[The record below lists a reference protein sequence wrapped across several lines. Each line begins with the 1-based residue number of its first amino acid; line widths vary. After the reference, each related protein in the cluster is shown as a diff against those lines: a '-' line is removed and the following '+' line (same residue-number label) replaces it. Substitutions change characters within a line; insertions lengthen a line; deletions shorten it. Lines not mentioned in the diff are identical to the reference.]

1 MEKKIVS
8 KDILTSC
15 LRRSKKAP
23 KIICSI
29 FLLVIGTFLT
39 FGFLA
44 TSRFLLAFVFSLPM
58 IAFGITLLCVKGKS
72 SPSFIDLD
80 QFYIVG
86 MPVIKKEEDSSGDVS
101 IFYFY
106 FPQDVVLS
114 VNMGSYSTTSIGDYY
129 YVFFNNQTNQPFNAF
144 AVNLFQLG
152 DDLKPFLRG
161 YVANSAS

>member
-1 MEKKIVS
+1 
-8 KDILTSC
+8 
-15 LRRSKKAP
+15 
-23 KIICSI
+23 
-29 FLLVIGTFLT
+29 
-39 FGFLA
+39 
-44 TSRFLLAFVFSLPM
+44 M